1 MILIDVVTIRP
12 SHSLPTL
19 YSLVMNEHVCSTSPT
34 QSITRSLDRAFT
46 HSHSHSLTFTH
57 IHSRALT
64 QPCPCTHALI
74 HSRTHAPPFHHS
86 THTLPVYTHH
96 SISKR
101 TSSDAAR
108 TEVVLDHL
116 MHCVPPGDTS
126 QCVRGQTP
134 DFPDGHY
141 PNHTAGAVLKAAPGG
156 KLYKLIV
163 GPAAQATWYGH
174 FSPNATS
181 GKVRWMLSL
190 LMW

>member
-1 MILIDVVTIRP
+1 
-12 SHSLPTL
+12 
-19 YSLVMNEHVCSTSPT
+19 MNEHVCSTSPT

-46 HSHSHSLTFTH
+46 HSHSQSLKLTRVHSLSHALARILLFTHSLTH
-57 IHSRALT
+57 A
-64 QPCPCTHALI
+64 CP
-74 HSRTHAPPFHHS
+74 PYHS
-86 THTLPVYTHH
+86 TRSLSVYTHH

-108 TEVVLDHL
+108 IEVVLDHL

-141 PNHTAGAVLKAAPGG
+141 PNHTAGALLMAAPGG

-181 GKVRWMLSL
+181 GKVRWMLSVLHCARCDSSVTTLAL
-190 LMW
+190 LHV